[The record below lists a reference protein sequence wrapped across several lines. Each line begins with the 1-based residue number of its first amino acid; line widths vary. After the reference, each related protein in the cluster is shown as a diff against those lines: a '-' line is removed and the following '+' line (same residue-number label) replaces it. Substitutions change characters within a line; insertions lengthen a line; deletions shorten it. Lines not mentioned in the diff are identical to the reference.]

1 MSKTARNHRTPR
13 GTDKRSCLARVP
25 WVVLLLSVSLALAVL
40 CILWGLYATGE
51 QPGEPQEDWSR
62 RKFEHKPKSVMS
74 SQVRHLISLIDFQ
87 RLWNVFLVPMLI
99 ERYPGSEGIKFVRQH
114 IQGHLESLVAQW
126 TVELDTFEDSTPHGM
141 QVFSNIVA
149 TLDPSA
155 RRRLV
160 LACHYDS
167 KYFPRDDQGRVYVG
181 ATDSA
186 VPCSMMLE
194 LARSLD
200 KELVKLKGKKLDL
213 TLQMLFLDGE
223 EALVSW
229 TPTDSLY
236 GSRHLAERMSRTK
249 HPVNAASTTL
259 IDSMDMFVLLDL
271 LGVAKPVFLNHF
283 KDTAHWFNRLV
294 GIEKRLHNLGL
305 LQLHPLEVTYFNG
318 NTYYGPI
325 EDDHVPFLRKG
336 VPILHLISTPF
347 PRVWHTMDDTAE
359 NLHPPTIENLCKIL
373 SVFLMEYLGL

>member
-1 MSKTARNHRTPR
+1 MSKSARNQRSAR
-13 GTDKRSCLARVP
+13 SDKRSSLARIP
-25 WVVLLLSVSLALAVL
+25 WVVVLLSASFVLAVL
-40 CILWGLYATGE
+40 CIIWGLYYTGE
-51 QPGEPQEDWSR
+51 QPAEMQADWSQ
-62 RKFEHKPKSVMS
+62 RKLEHKPKSIMS
-74 SQVRHLISLIDFQ
+74 SQVRHLASLIDFH

-99 ERYPGSEGIKFVRQH
+99 ERYPGSEGIELVRQH
-114 IQGHLESLVAQW
+114 IKGHLGSLSAQW
-126 TVELDTFEDSTPHGM
+126 TVELDTFEDSTPHGT
-141 QVFSNIVA
+141 QTFSNMVA
-149 TLDPSA
+149 TLDPAA

-167 KYFPRDDQGRVYVG
+167 KYFPRDDQGRAYVG

-194 LARSLD
+194 LVRSLD
-200 KELVKLKGKKLDL
+200 KELTKLKDKKLDL
-213 TLQMLFLDGE
+213 TLQLLFLDGE

-236 GSRHLAERMSRTK
+236 GSRHLAERMARTK
-249 HPVNAASTTL
+249 HPGGSSSTTL
-259 IDSMDMFVLLDL
+259 IDSVDLFLLLDL
-271 LGVAKPVFLNHF
+271 LGVAKPLFLNHF
-283 KDTAHWFNRLV
+283 KNTARWFNRLV
-294 GIEKRLHNLGL
+294 GIEKRLHKLGL

-318 NTYYGPI
+318 DTHYGPI

-347 PRVWHTMDDTAE
+347 PRVWHTMEDKAE

-373 SVFLMEYLGL
+373 SIFVAEYLGL

>member
-1 MSKTARNHRTPR
+1 MSKSARNFRASRPE
-13 GTDKRSCLARVP
+13 KRSGVGRLP
-25 WVVLLLSVSLALAVL
+25 WVIILLSASLVLAVL
-40 CILWGLYATGE
+40 CIIRGLCFTSK
-51 QPGEPQEDWSR
+51 QPDVTQADWSQ
-62 RKFEHKPKSVMS
+62 RKLDHKPKSIMS
-74 SQVRHLISLIDFQ
+74 SQVRHFASLIDSH

-99 ERYPGSEGIKFVRQH
+99 ERYPGSEGIEFVRQH
-114 IQGHLESLVAQW
+114 IRGYMESLSARW
-126 TVELDTFEDSTPHGM
+126 TLELDTFEDRTPLGRRT
-141 QVFSNIVA
+141 FSNMVA

-167 KYFPRDDQGRVYVG
+167 KYYPPDDRGRVYVG

-194 LARSLD
+194 LVHSLD
-200 KELVKLKGKKLDL
+200 KELVKLKDRRQDL
-213 TLQMLFLDGE
+213 TLQLLFLDGE

-249 HPVNAASTTL
+249 HPENTSSTTL
-259 IDSMDMFVLLDL
+259 IDSVDLFVLLDL
-271 LGVAKPVFLNHF
+271 LGVGKPIFLNHF
-283 KDTAHWFNRLV
+283 RNTARWFNRLV
-294 GIEKRLHNLGL
+294 GIEKRLHRLGL
-305 LQLHPLEVTYFNG
+305 LQLHPVEVAYFNG
-318 NTYYGPI
+318 DTYYAPI
-325 EDDHVPFLRKG
+325 EDDHVPFLQKG

-347 PRVWHTMDDTAE
+347 PWVWHTMEDTSE

-373 SVFLMEYLGL
+373 SIFVVEYLGL

>member
-1 MSKTARNHRTPR
+1 MSKSARNQRAPR
-13 GTDKRSCLARVP
+13 TDKRPYLIKMPR
-25 WVVLLLSVSLALAVL
+25 VVLLLSASFALAVL
-40 CILWGLYATGE
+40 YMFWGLHLTAQ
-51 QPGEPQEDWSR
+51 QPGEPQEDWLR
-62 RKFEHKPKSVMS
+62 RKFDHKPKSVMS
-74 SQVRHLISLIDFQ
+74 SQVRRLTSLIDFQ

-99 ERYPGSEGIKFVRQH
+99 ERYPGSKGIEFVREH
-114 IQGHLESLVAQW
+114 IKGQVSSLLAQW
-126 TVELDTFEDSTPHGM
+126 TVELDTFEDSTPHGPR
-141 QVFSNIVA
+141 VFSNIVA

-167 KYFPRDDQGRVYVG
+167 KYFPHDDRGRVYVG

-200 KELVKLKGKKLDL
+200 KELGKLKDKRLDL

-223 EALVSW
+223 EALVKWS
-229 TPTDSLY
+229 PSDSLY
-236 GSRHLAERMSRTK
+236 GSRHLAERMARTK
-249 HPVNAASTTL
+249 HPGNAASTTL

-283 KDTAHWFNRLV
+283 KDTARWYNRLV
-294 GIEKRLHNLGL
+294 GIEKRLHKLGL
-305 LQLHPLEVTYFNG
+305 LQMHPLEVTYFNG
-318 NTYYGPI
+318 DTYYGPI

-347 PRVWHTMDDTAE
+347 PHVWHTMEDTAE

-373 SVFLMEYLGL
+373 SVFLAEYLGL